1 MWKEILYVGIGGG
14 MGSILRF
21 LTSKIMAHYARA
33 NLLFLGTFAA
43 NVIGCFLIG
52 IFAGWMLAN
61 QPENQ
66 SFRLLFIVGFCGGY
80 TTFRLSRSKIFDYWN
95 RTMVAVFRLHAV
107 KHCLRNFCRLGGDEN
122 NKLNLCWKNA
132 PCGLKPHSA

>member
-33 NLLFLGTFAA
+33 YFLFLGTFAA

-80 TTFRLSRSKIFDYWN
+80 TTFSAFAFENLRLLELGQWWLFFGYTLLSIALGISAVWVGMKIIN
-95 RTMVAVFRLHAV
+95 
-107 KHCLRNFCRLGGDEN
+107 
-122 NKLNLCWKNA
+122 
-132 PCGLKPHSA
+132 

>member
-33 NLLFLGTFAA
+33 YFLFLGTFAA

-52 IFAGWMLAN
+52 IFTGWMLAN
-61 QPENQ
+61 QPDNQ

-80 TTFRLSRSKIFDYWN
+80 TTFSAFAFENLRLMELGQWWLFFGYTLLSIALGISAVWVGMKIIN
-95 RTMVAVFRLHAV
+95 
-107 KHCLRNFCRLGGDEN
+107 
-122 NKLNLCWKNA
+122 
-132 PCGLKPHSA
+132 

>member
-21 LTSKIMAHYARA
+21 LTSKIMAHYARTYF
-33 NLLFLGTFAA
+33 LFLGTFAA

-52 IFAGWMLAN
+52 IFTGWMLAN
-61 QPENQ
+61 QPDNQ

-80 TTFRLSRSKIFDYWN
+80 TTFSAFAFENLRLLELGQWWLFFGYTLLSIALGISAVWVGMKIIN
-95 RTMVAVFRLHAV
+95 
-107 KHCLRNFCRLGGDEN
+107 
-122 NKLNLCWKNA
+122 
-132 PCGLKPHSA
+132 

>member
-80 TTFRLSRSKIFDYWN
+80 TTFSAFAFENLRLLELGQWWLFFGYTLLSIALGISAVWVGMKIIN
-95 RTMVAVFRLHAV
+95 
-107 KHCLRNFCRLGGDEN
+107 
-122 NKLNLCWKNA
+122 
-132 PCGLKPHSA
+132 

>member
-61 QPENQ
+61 QPKTNR
-66 SFRLLFIVGFCGGY
+66 SDCFLLSAFVAG
-80 TTFRLSRSKIFDYWN
+80 TLRFRLSRSKIFDYWN
-95 RTMVAVFRLHAV
+95 SD
-107 KHCLRNFCRLGGDEN
+107 NGG
-122 NKLNLCWKNA
+122 CFSVTR
-132 PCGLKPHSA
+132 C

>member
-33 NLLFLGTFAA
+33 YFLFLGTFAA

-52 IFAGWMLAN
+52 IFTGWMLAN
-61 QPENQ
+61 QPDNQ

-80 TTFRLSRSKIFDYWN
+80 TTFSAFAFENLRLLELGQWWLFFGYTLLSIALGISAVWVGMKIIN
-95 RTMVAVFRLHAV
+95 
-107 KHCLRNFCRLGGDEN
+107 
-122 NKLNLCWKNA
+122 
-132 PCGLKPHSA
+132 